1 MSNKCL
7 YINKAVFLNDLRYI
21 RDQQIVL
28 DSESEQGKQMIKD
41 LNWFIRMVEDYPN
54 YGHKLNKSGN

>member
-28 DSESEQGKQMIKD
+28 DDKSEQGKQKLKD
-41 LNWFIRMVEDYPN
+41 INWFIRLVENYPK
-54 YGHKLNKSGN
+54 YGYDLD

>member
-1 MSNKCL
+1 MLDKCL

-28 DSESEQGKQMIKD
+28 DDKSEQGKQKLKD
-41 LNWFIRMVEDYPN
+41 INWFIRLVENYPK
-54 YGHKLNKSGN
+54 YGYDLD